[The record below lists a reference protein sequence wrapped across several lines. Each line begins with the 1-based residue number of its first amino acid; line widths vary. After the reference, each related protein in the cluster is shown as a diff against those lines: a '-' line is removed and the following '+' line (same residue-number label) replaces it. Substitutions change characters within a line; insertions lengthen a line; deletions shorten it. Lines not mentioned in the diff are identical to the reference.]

1 MAGQVKMR
9 DPYQVLGVAKNASA
23 KDIKAAYRKLAKTYH
38 PDQNAND
45 PKAQERFA
53 EAFLATPRT

>member
-1 MAGQVKMR
+1 MR

-23 KDIKAAYRKLAKTYH
+23 KDIKAAYRKLAKKYH

-53 EAFLATPRT
+53 EASQAYEIVGDD